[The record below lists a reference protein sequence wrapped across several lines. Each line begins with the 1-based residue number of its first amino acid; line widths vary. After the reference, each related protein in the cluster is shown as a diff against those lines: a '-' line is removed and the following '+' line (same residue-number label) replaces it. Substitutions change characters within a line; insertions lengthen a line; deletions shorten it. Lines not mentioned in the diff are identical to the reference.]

1 MDLANTINTFLI
13 FLMWALM
20 ILLTLMLY
28 WLGVLVFFSPSFRL
42 RKLRKLYREDMME
55 YNELLADISRKRIE
69 KADEKLQYEKLI
81 VQKDEI
87 NKEITKINNLKHT
100 YEDEL
105 KSKAEAV
112 EMLNEFLATKEGN
125 LWLKQYVAKK
135 TAETA
140 LKESDETS
148 EEKPEKVKKG
158 KSSK

>member
-1 MDLANTINTFLI
+1 V
-13 FLMWALM
+13 M
-20 ILLTLMLY
+20 ILLALLIY
-28 WLGVLVFFSPSFRL
+28 WFTVFVFFSPSFRL

-135 TAETA
+135 TAESA

-158 KSSK
+158 KGSK

>member
-81 VQKDEI
+81 VQKYEI

>member
-100 YEDEL
+100 
-105 KSKAEAV
+105 
-112 EMLNEFLATKEGN
+112 
-125 LWLKQYVAKK
+125 
-135 TAETA
+135 
-140 LKESDETS
+140 
-148 EEKPEKVKKG
+148 
-158 KSSK
+158 

>member
-1 MDLANTINTFLI
+1 
-13 FLMWALM
+13 WALM

-55 YNELLADISRKRIE
+55 YNELLADISRNRIE

-135 TAETA
+135 TAESA

-148 EEKPEKVKKG
+148 EEKPEKGKKG